1 MDFLKRL
8 LVTAVAFWLTT
19 IFLGNHF
26 DVVGEFQVVAGQEFI
41 NRSAVFITVALIFAL
56 VNMIVKPITTFLSF
70 PLIVLTLGLFTL
82 VINAAMILLTAWLTE
97 STSWGIQVDGFWW
110 ALLAAV
116 LISFM
121 SAVGRSILGL
131 DKPKR

>member
-26 DVVGEFQVVAGQEFI
+26 DVVGEFQVVAGQDFI
-41 NRSAVFITVALIFAL
+41 NRSAVFVTVALIFAL

>member
-26 DVVGEFQVVAGQEFI
+26 DVVGEFQVVAGQDFI
-41 NRSAVFITVALIFAL
+41 NRSAVFITVTLIFAL

>member
-26 DVVGEFQVVAGQEFI
+26 DVVGEFQVVAGQDFI
-41 NRSAVFITVALIFAL
+41 NRSAVFVTVALIFAL

-121 SAVGRSILGL
+121 SAVGRSLLGL

>member
-26 DVVGEFQVVAGQEFI
+26 DVVGEFQVVAGQDFI
-41 NRSAVFITVALIFAL
+41 NRSAVFVTVALIFAL

-70 PLIVLTLGLFTL
+70 PLIVLTPGLFTL

-97 STSWGIQVDGFWW
+97 STNWGIQVDGFWW

>member
-26 DVVGEFQVVAGQEFI
+26 DVVGEFQVVAGQDFI